1 MHRPIVFSFSVH
13 ASWQPVKNLS
23 DKRAQRSSLN
33 TSVLHLQY
41 SLQICSVH
49 DPIWYYWSVSLHR
62 SACMWIYLLEG
73 NFYTEFTLFFLK
85 NSWSAW
91 MLLSNQ
97 NWVFLYQML
106 CHHLSIYCMRLVM
119 NHIYK
124 MKMFYSLIDIY
135 ELDIEFINFVITKLE
150 YRQKSEHSLS
160 RYDCLETELKA
171 LCCVVVWVYVN
182 LCTVMVIE
190 LIVFSYN

>member
-1 MHRPIVFSFSVH
+1 MHIPIVFSFSVH
-13 ASWQPVKNLS
+13 ASWQPVKNIS
-23 DKRAQRSSLN
+23 DKRAKRSSLN

-41 SLQICSVH
+41 SLHMCSVH

-73 NFYTEFTLFFLK
+73 NFYRIYSIFPQKQLECMHCPIRIECFYIKCSTAIYQFTEISSESYL
-85 NSWSAW
+85 
-91 MLLSNQ
+91 Q
-97 NWVFLYQML
+97 NMIF
-106 CHHLSIYCMRLVM
+106 
-119 NHIYK
+119 
-124 MKMFYSLIDIY
+124 FYSLIDFY
-135 ELDIEFINFVITKLE
+135 EMHIEFINFVISKLE